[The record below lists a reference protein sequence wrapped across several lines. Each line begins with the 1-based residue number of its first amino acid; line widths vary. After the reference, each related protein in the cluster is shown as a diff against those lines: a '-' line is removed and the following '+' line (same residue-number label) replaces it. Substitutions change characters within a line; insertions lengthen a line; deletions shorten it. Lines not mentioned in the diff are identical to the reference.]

1 MEIDIRLRSGDIDI
15 VGVLHRPAHIS
26 PWQVRPAVIAT
37 HGFGGSKIDGS
48 MLAVCR
54 QLCDW
59 GYMALRLDM
68 RGCGH
73 SGGPRGHVIPAEQV
87 IDLNNAVT
95 WLLAQEGVDKDRVLL
110 LGDSMGGAVSLY
122 AGSTDARIAGVVS
135 VGGWGNGAQRLEQ
148 QHMALGSWGRVQEML
163 REGRAYRER
172 TGQPMMV
179 SRFDIIPIPEHMR
192 GQLPADAI
200 MQFPVDTAQGI
211 VDFLPN
217 SVIGRLAPRPLLL
230 IHASRDA
237 VTPTASTVEIFQHAE
252 LPKDLV
258 LLSGLDHFPL
268 ATGSPRIYDVIR
280 GWLDLYFPIEAEQP
294 A

>member
-1 MEIDIRLRSGDIDI
+1 MEIEVSFKSGDVDI
-15 VGVLHRPAHIS
+15 VGVLHRPDHT
-26 PWQVRPAVIAT
+26 PQGQLTPAVITT

-59 GYMALRLDM
+59 GYLALRLDM
-68 RGCGH
+68 RGCGL

-87 IDLNNAVT
+87 IDLKKAVT
-95 WLLAQEGVDKDRVLL
+95 WLLAQECVDKDRVLL

-148 QHMALGSWGRVQEML
+148 QHRALGSWERVKDML
-163 REGRAYRER
+163 REGREHRER
-172 TGQPMMV
+172 TGKPMMV
-179 SRFDIIPIPEHMR
+179 SRFDIIPIPVHMR

-200 MQFPVDTAQGI
+200 MEFPVETAQGI

-217 SVIGRLAPRPLLL
+217 GVIGRLAPRPLLL

-268 ATGSPRIYDVIR
+268 ATGSPRIYGVIK
-280 GWLDLYFPIEAEQP
+280 GWLDLYFPLKAAQP
-294 A
+294 G

>member
-1 MEIDIRLRSGDIDI
+1 MEIDIRFKSGDIDI
-15 VGVLHRPAHIS
+15 VGVLHRPDYTPAG
-26 PWQVRPAVIAT
+26 QLTPAVIAT

-54 QLCDW
+54 QLCEW

-68 RGCGH
+68 RGCGE
-73 SGGPRGHVIPAEQV
+73 SGGTRGHVIPAEQV
-87 IDLNNAVT
+87 VVLNDAVT
-95 WLLAQEGVDKDRVLL
+95 WLLAQAGVDKDRVIL

-122 AGSTDARIAGVVS
+122 AGSTDPRVAGVVS

-148 QHMALGSWGRVQEML
+148 QHTALGSWDRLQDML
-163 REGRAYRER
+163 REGRAHRER
-172 TGQPMMV
+172 TGKPMMV
-179 SRFDIIPIPEHMR
+179 SRFDIIPIPMHMR

-200 MQFPVDTAQGI
+200 MEFPVDTAQGI
-211 VDFLPN
+211 FDFLPN

-237 VTPTASTVEIFQHAE
+237 VTPTASTVEIFQHAD

-268 ATGSPRIYDVIR
+268 ATGSPRIYGVIQD
-280 GWLDLYFPIEAEQP
+280 WLDLYFPLESTQP

>member
-1 MEIDIRLRSGDIDI
+1 MEIEITFKSGDIDI
-15 VGVLHRPAHIS
+15 VGVLHRPDEAPPGQS
-26 PWQVRPAVIAT
+26 RPAVIAS

-59 GYMALRLDM
+59 GYLALRLDM
-68 RGCGH
+68 RGCGQ
-73 SGGPRGHVIPAEQV
+73 SGGARGHVIPAEQV

-95 WLLAQEGVDKDRVLL
+95 WLLTQEGVDRNQVLL

-122 AGSTDARIAGVVS
+122 AGSIDARVAGVIS

-148 QHMALGSWGRVQEML
+148 QHRPLGSWDRLQNLL
-163 REGRAYRER
+163 REGRAHRER
-172 TGQPMMV
+172 TGKPMMV
-179 SRFDIIPIPEHMR
+179 SRFDIIPIPVHMR
-192 GQLPADAI
+192 HQLPADAI
-200 MQFPVDTAQGI
+200 MEFPVDTAQGI
-211 VDFLPN
+211 FDFLPN

-237 VTPTASTVEIFQHAE
+237 VTPTASTVEIFQHAV

-268 ATGSPRIYDVIR
+268 ATGSARIYGVIK
-280 GWLDLYFPIEAEQP
+280 GWLDLYFPINAAP
-294 A
+294 SA

>member
-1 MEIDIRLRSGDIDI
+1 MEIEITFRSGDIDI
-15 VGVLHRPAHIS
+15 VGVLHRPDHVS
-26 PWQVRPAVIAT
+26 SEQLRPAIIAT

-54 QLCDW
+54 QLCEW
-59 GYMALRLDM
+59 GYLALRLDM
-68 RGCGH
+68 RGCGQ
-73 SGGPRGHVIPAEQV
+73 SGGLRGHVIPAEQV
-87 IDLNNAVT
+87 VDLNNAVT
-95 WLLAQEGVDKDRVLL
+95 WLLAQEGVDQNRVLL

-148 QHMALGSWGRVQEML
+148 QHTPLGSWGRLQALL
-163 REGRAYRER
+163 REGREHRER

-192 GQLPADAI
+192 HQLPADAI
-200 MQFPVDTAQGI
+200 MAFPVDTAQGI
-211 VDFLPN
+211 FDFLPN

-230 IHASRDA
+230 IHASKDA
-237 VTPTASTVEIFQHAE
+237 VTPTASTIEIFQHAE

-280 GWLDLYFPIEAEQP
+280 GWLALYFPISGVQP
-294 A
+294 G